1 MAQDWHDDV
10 LAFWFDEMD
19 AAQWFNGSDELDN
32 LTRSRFAK
40 MLDELSRNPPKT
52 VYSDPR
58 QALAAVLLFDQ
69 FPRNMYRGMPRAFA
83 TDDIAL
89 RIARQAVDARFDDQL
104 SPNERLF
111 LYMPFQHSE
120 VSADQGHSVML
131 FGSLALEEPLRY
143 AIEHRDI
150 IDRFGRFPH
159 RNAVLGRESTAEELA
174 FLEEH
179 AGYGQ

>member
-19 AAQWFNGSDELDN
+19 AAQWFNGSEELDN

-40 MLDELSRNPPKT
+40 MLDELSHNPPKT

-58 QALAAVLLFDQ
+58 QALAAILLFDQ
-69 FPRNMYRGMPRAFA
+69 FPRNMYRGTARAFA
-83 TDDIAL
+83 TDDLAL

-104 SPNERLF
+104 SPNKRLF

-159 RNAVLGRESTAEELA
+159 RNAVLGRESTADELA
-174 FLEEH
+174 FLEQH

>member
-1 MAQDWHDDV
+1 
-10 LAFWFDEMD
+10 
-19 AAQWFNGSDELDN
+19 
-32 LTRSRFAK
+32 
-40 MLDELSRNPPKT
+40 
-52 VYSDPR
+52 VYSNPR
-58 QALAAVLLFDQ
+58 KALAAVLLFDH

-89 RIARQAVDARFDDQL
+89 RIARQAVDARSDDQF
-104 SPNERLF
+104 SPNGRLF
-111 LYMPFQHSE
+111 LYMPFQHHE
-120 VSADQGHSVML
+120 VPSDLGPCVIL
-131 FGSLALEEPLRY
+131 VGSLALEEPLRY
-143 AIEHRDI
+143 AIEHRHI